1 MLTNVGLTD
10 QGLNLGAEPFGARRC
25 NKIVAFTGAAGLG
38 AVGTVALF
46 TVTGAA
52 LVTVI
57 GICTEDLT
65 EAGATATISV
75 GTAAAPTGIIA
86 QINAVDLDVG
96 EVWIDNSPAVLEAYG
111 TGTSFFIGD
120 GADIILTVGAQNV
133 DDGTVDFL
141 CLWTPL
147 TADGTVVPS

>member
-1 MLTNVGLTD
+1 MMTNIGLTN
-10 QGLNLGAEPFGARRC
+10 QGTNLGAEPFGSKRC
-25 NKIVAFTGAAGLG
+25 NKVVAFTGGAGLG

-46 TVTGAA
+46 TVTNAA
-52 LVTVI
+52 LVTII
-57 GICTEDLT
+57 GICTEDLA

-96 EVWIDNSPAVLEAYG
+96 ELWIDATPAVLEAYG

-133 DDGTVDFL
+133 TDGTVDFV
-141 CLWTPL
+141 CFWTPL
-147 TADGTVVPS
+147 TANGLVAPS

>member
-1 MLTNVGLTD
+1 MNNIGLTN
-10 QGLNLGAEPFGARRC
+10 QAFSLGAEPFGAKRC

-46 TVTGAA
+46 TVTNAA

-57 GICTEDLT
+57 GVCTEDLT

-75 GTAAAPTGIIA
+75 GTAAAPVAIIP
-86 QINAVDLDVG
+86 QINAVDFDIGEIWLDAA
-96 EVWIDNSPAVLEAYG
+96 PAVLEAYV
-111 TGTSFFIGD
+111 TSTSFFIGD

-133 DDGTVDFL
+133 TDGTADFV
-141 CLWTPL
+141 CFWTPL
-147 TADGTVVPS
+147 TANGLVTSA